1 MFWRILSYLTAL
13 LLQFDGRGKWMQ
25 NVQDVRGWVRHK
37 ELEIVEFP
45 PDPGMVKL
53 KSQHRPEIHDCRKR
67 ITGIPNQHDPA
78 QARGKDIAKHGG

>member
-1 MFWRILSYLTAL
+1 MLELRVFSCLGVFCRILTAL

-53 KSQHRPEIHDCRKR
+53 KSQNRPEVHDC
-67 ITGIPNQHDPA
+67 
-78 QARGKDIAKHGG
+78 